1 MNLLK
6 GSRNS
11 NFTAGMAN
19 HDNSKSPAKPDGLAK
34 ALYRWLLAPAVIRQ
48 GNLEVL
54 LIREYLGKAPGI
66 FVEVGA
72 NDPFIGS
79 QTWAL
84 ESDGWM
90 GLLVEPLTE
99 KASELCEKRKAIVEA
114 VACGPP
120 ELDGTEAEFHVS
132 HRKDA
137 LSSLN
142 PIGAKPGNEFPETRR
157 VPVRT
162 LDSLVEKAGFE
173 QIDFLSI
180 DVEGFES
187 EVLKGATLERLR
199 PRLCLIED
207 WAIDWTVHRQM
218 TAAGYKRVR
227 RTQVNSW
234 YVPREA
240 RFPVS
245 ILGRFQLFRKYV
257 LNVPIHRMRHRAA
270 AG

>member
-1 MNLLK
+1 M
-6 GSRNS
+6 SS
-11 NFTAGMAN
+11 
-19 HDNSKSPAKPDGLAK
+19 HDNLELSVKSGGVAK
-34 ALYRWLLAPAVIRQ
+34 ALYRWLLAPAVIRKGAQ
-48 GNLEVL
+48 EIP
-54 LIREYLGKAPGI
+54 LIRKYLGKEPGV

-72 NDPFIGS
+72 NDPVIDS

-84 ESDGWM
+84 ESEGWT
-90 GLLVEPLTE
+90 GLLVEPLAE
-99 KASELCEKRKAIVEA
+99 RASELRKQRTAIVEE

-142 PIGAKPGNEFPETRR
+142 PAGAKPGNEFSETRH

-162 LDSLVEKAGFE
+162 LDSLVKKAGLK

-240 RFPVS
+240 RFPIS

-257 LNVPIHRMRHRAA
+257 LNVPIHRMRHHAT